1 MPYEKMKLKEA
12 RDAVC
17 KMAIVTSLN
26 KVE

>member
-1 MPYEKMKLKEA
+1 MKKMKRNDA
-12 RDAVC
+12 RDAVG